1 MQKRTKCKNLE
12 LTQAHPHPTPTQK
25 NDKKTTKSDVYCKKK
40 SGGVKIN
47 QKNTKNAISQ
57 KGLVKRF

>member
-1 MQKRTKCKNLE
+1 MQKRRKCKNLE
-12 LTQAHPHPTPTQK
+12 LTQAHLHPTLTQI
-25 NDKKTTKSDVYCKKK
+25 NDKKPTKRTVSRKKK
-40 SGGVKIN
+40 LGGVKIN